1 MEFPQID
8 PVAIAIGPLQVH
20 WYGLM
25 YMIGFAAA
33 WLLGVYR
40 AKQPNSGWT
49 KDQVGDLVFYGAMG
63 VILGG
68 RLGYVLFYN
77 FGKFLDDPLW
87 LFAIWTGGMSF
98 HGGALG
104 VLDAQSACL
113 IQHSR
118 VVYELGHGLHAQ
130 LLRKLH
136 NAAAQGERG
145 GVAVEL
151 ADQAAVDLDQVYI
164 QAQQVLKVGVTG
176 AKIINGNVYIKRIK
190 AF

>member
-8 PVAIAIGPLQVH
+8 PVAIAIGPLKVH

-49 KDQVGDLVFYGAMG
+49 KDQVGDLVFFGAMG

-77 FGKFLDDPLW
+77 SWMIRSGCSSCG
-87 LFAIWTGGMSF
+87 T
-98 HGGALG
+98 
-104 VLDAQSACL
+104 
-113 IQHSR
+113 
-118 VVYELGHGLHAQ
+118 
-130 LLRKLH
+130 
-136 NAAAQGERG
+136 AA
-145 GVAVEL
+145 
-151 ADQAAVDLDQVYI
+151 
-164 QAQQVLKVGVTG
+164 
-176 AKIINGNVYIKRIK
+176 
-190 AF
+190 